1 MARTPARPG
10 RGGAK
15 VNDSDVIALMH
26 DGLWIGLLIGGP
38 LMAAALVVGLLVSL
52 FQALTQVN
60 EASLI
65 FVPKLLAVFGTAA
78 LTAPF
83 IGRTLG
89 EFAQLLFDRI
99 VAIGGG

>member
-1 MARTPARPG
+1 MS
-10 RGGAK
+10 
-15 VNDSDVIALMH
+15 DSDVIALLR
-26 DGLWIGLLIGGP
+26 DGLWIVLLVGGP
-38 LMAAALVVGLLVSL
+38 LMATALVVGLIVSL

-65 FVPKLLAVFGTAA
+65 FVPKLLAVFGAAA

-89 EFAQLLFDRI
+89 DFTRLLFDRI
-99 VAIGGG
+99 VAIGGV

>member
-1 MARTPARPG
+1 MS
-10 RGGAK
+10 
-15 VNDSDVIALMH
+15 DSDVIALMRE
-26 DGLWIGLLIGGP
+26 GVWIVLLVGGP
-38 LMAAALVVGLLVSL
+38 LMATALAVGLIVSL

-65 FVPKLLAVFGTAA
+65 FVPKLLAVAGAAA

-89 EFAQLLFDRI
+89 DFTRLLFDRI
-99 VAIGGG
+99 VAIGGV

>member
-1 MARTPARPG
+1 M
-10 RGGAK
+10 
-15 VNDSDVIALMH
+15 SDTDVTALMR
-26 DGLWIGLLIGGP
+26 DGLWITLLIGGP
-38 LMAAALVVGLLVSL
+38 LMGAALLVGLLISL

-89 EFAQLLFDRI
+89 EFAHLLFDRI

>member
-1 MARTPARPG
+1 MS
-10 RGGAK
+10 
-15 VNDSDVIALMH
+15 DSDAIALMR
-26 DGLWIGLLIGGP
+26 DGLWITLLVGGP
-38 LMAAALVVGLLVSL
+38 LMGAALVVGLIVSL

-65 FVPKLLAVFGTAA
+65 FVPKLLAVAGVAA

-89 EFAQLLFDRI
+89 DFTRLLFDRI
-99 VAIGGG
+99 VAIGGV

>member
-1 MARTPARPG
+1 M
-10 RGGAK
+10 
-15 VNDSDVIALMH
+15 NDSDVIALMR
-26 DGLWIGLLIGGP
+26 DGLWITLLVGGP
-38 LMAAALVVGLLVSL
+38 LMATALVVGLIVSL

-65 FVPKLLAVFGTAA
+65 FVPKLLAVAGAAA

-89 EFAQLLFDRI
+89 DFTQLLFDRI

>member
-1 MARTPARPG
+1 MS
-10 RGGAK
+10 
-15 VNDSDVIALMH
+15 DSDVIALMR
-26 DGLWIGLLIGGP
+26 DGLWIVLLVGGP
-38 LMAAALVVGLLVSL
+38 LMATALVVGLIVSL

-65 FVPKLLAVFGTAA
+65 FVPKLLAVAGAAA

-89 EFAQLLFDRI
+89 DFTRLLFDRI
-99 VAIGGG
+99 VAIGGV

>member
-1 MARTPARPG
+1 MS
-10 RGGAK
+10 
-15 VNDSDVIALMH
+15 DSDVIALMR
-26 DGLWIGLLIGGP
+26 DGLWITLLVGGP
-38 LMAAALVVGLLVSL
+38 LMATALIIGLIVSL

-65 FVPKLLAVFGTAA
+65 FVPKLLGVFGAAA

-89 EFAQLLFDRI
+89 DFARLLFDRI
-99 VAIGGG
+99 VAIGGV

>member
-1 MARTPARPG
+1 MSEA
-10 RGGAK
+10 
-15 VNDSDVIALMH
+15 DVVALMR
-26 DGLWIGLLIGGP
+26 DGLWIMLLVGGP

-65 FVPKLLAVFGTAA
+65 FVPKLVAVGATAA

-89 EFAQLLFDRI
+89 EFAALLFDRI

>member
-1 MARTPARPG
+1 MS
-10 RGGAK
+10 
-15 VNDSDVIALMH
+15 DSDVIALMRE
-26 DGLWIGLLIGGP
+26 GVWIVLLVGGP
-38 LMAAALVVGLLVSL
+38 LMGTALAVGLIVSL

-65 FVPKLLAVFGTAA
+65 FVPKLLAVAGAAA

-89 EFAQLLFDRI
+89 DFARLLFDRI
-99 VAIGGG
+99 VAIGGV